1 MRQRGNLSSSPAS
14 RRGSSNED
22 DRIRRTETVLGSQ
35 RSRRIGNPLG
45 GTIRAVND
53 ESIDVPARRKLNGN
67 APGPASLRARHRS
80 GFRVPIVEVTD
91 DRNVGSVRR
100 DKHELDDARIRRG
113 ERGPWGNGVRPPG
126 RIMTAPIDIEM
137 SEKNADA

>member
-1 MRQRGNLSSSPAS
+1 MRQRGNLSSSQAS

-53 ESIDVPARRKLNGN
+53 ESTHVPAWRKLNGN

-80 GFRVPIVEVTD
+80 GFRVPVVEVTD
-91 DRNVGSVRR
+91 DRNVGSVGR
-100 DKHELDDARIRRG
+100 DKHELDDARITLRRRG
-113 ERGPWGNGVRPPG
+113 ERGPWGNG
-126 RIMTAPIDIEM
+126 I
-137 SEKNADA
+137 